1 MFLTQRGICPSF
13 CVRMILQILL
23 YIFDGDPGV
32 LLFFPPCCHFKGEL
46 TPVRCSCAH
55 FESGGRH
62 MLLLL
67 LIFLSQRP
75 GHFFRLPDLFSCIHG
90 SLGVKRN
97 YCAKVELGISDNK
110 QGCIRNTGELSLLQ
124 STC

>member
-1 MFLTQRGICPSF
+1 
-13 CVRMILQILL
+13 
-23 YIFDGDPGV
+23 
-32 LLFFPPCCHFKGEL
+32 
-46 TPVRCSCAH
+46 
-55 FESGGRH
+55 

-75 GHFFRLPDLFSCIHG
+75 GHFFRLPDLFSCIHC

-110 QGCIRNTGELSLLQ
+110 QGCIRNTGETEHVLNSSFYFFDPTQFSFL
-124 STC
+124 

>member
-1 MFLTQRGICPSF
+1 
-13 CVRMILQILL
+13 
-23 YIFDGDPGV
+23 
-32 LLFFPPCCHFKGEL
+32 
-46 TPVRCSCAH
+46 
-55 FESGGRH
+55 

-75 GHFFRLPDLFSCIHG
+75 GHFFRLLDLFSCIHG

-124 STC
+124 NTC